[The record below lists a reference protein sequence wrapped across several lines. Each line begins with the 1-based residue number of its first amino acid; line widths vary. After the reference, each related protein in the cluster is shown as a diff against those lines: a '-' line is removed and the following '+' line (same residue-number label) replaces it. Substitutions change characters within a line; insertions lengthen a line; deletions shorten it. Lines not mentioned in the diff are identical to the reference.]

1 MKDKI
6 IDFYAS
12 ATNGK
17 YGSRLDVERAIELT
31 EEFNLIF
38 SLEEQILEY
47 EKTIERKTDKQL
59 KTIDPVAV
67 VISNA
72 IKIAEIEFQHLGLD
86 IGIGQ
91 YQDFRNFAILLEDY
105 EKKQLI
111 ETYKHNIEALENLS
125 ITTKKVLDY
134 AFYGLDRIKED
145 ADKEESAQ
153 TLKRKFR

>member
-6 IDFYAS
+6 IDFYAI

-17 YGSRLDVERAIELT
+17 YGNKIDVERAIELT

-47 EKTIERKTDKQL
+47 ENTIRRKTGMEL
-59 KTIDPVAV
+59 KIINPVAV
-67 VISNA
+67 VVGNA
-72 IKIAEIEFQHLGLD
+72 IKIAEIEFQNLGLD

-111 ETYKHNIEALENLS
+111 ETYKHNTEVLENLS

-145 ADKEESAQ
+145 AEKESTQ